1 MEKVKNYFGIIG
13 HLDVVPVGDGWT
25 FEPFNPV
32 ISDGKLYG
40 RGTTD
45 DKGPVIGALYAMKA
59 VMDTCKVNK
68 RVRLIVGIDEERGW
82 RCIKHYKEVEE
93 MPTIGFSPDAEFP
106 CIYAEKGLL
115 SIKLSKEIKLN
126 KDDVVI
132 ENIDYKNNAI
142 NIVPKYCGMTV
153 KFKNN

>member
-59 VMDTCKVNK
+59 VMDTCN
-68 RVRLIVGIDEERGW
+68 RLIKIAILSYHCATYPKAGI
-82 RCIKHYKEVEE
+82 KKTY
-93 MPTIGFSPDAEFP
+93 
-106 CIYAEKGLL
+106 
-115 SIKLSKEIKLN
+115 
-126 KDDVVI
+126 
-132 ENIDYKNNAI
+132 
-142 NIVPKYCGMTV
+142 
-153 KFKNN
+153 